1 MKGYSLLRF
10 PDFKYKAV
18 TLSYDD
24 DTVHN
29 KKIVE
34 ILDEYG
40 LKCTFNLNS
49 GRFAAEEDNGE
60 TMTESQAVELFKNG
74 KHEIAVH
81 GKKHLSLAEF
91 DSAVCADE
99 IAGDRKNLENLF
111 GRIIK
116 GMAYACGSFN
126 DEVVEILKAC
136 GINYARTIESTGKFD
151 IPSDWLRLP
160 ATCHHDDERL
170 QSLADEFLKD
180 YPENLHYVHKK
191 PKLFYL
197 WGHAFEFAHH
207 DNWYIIENF
216 AKKVGNRDDV
226 WYATNG
232 EVYDYVKAF
241 DSLEFSVNGEY
252 IKNPSA
258 ICVYL
263 NYCGQDVKVPAGA
276 TVKTKFLVV

>member
-1 MKGYSLLRF
+1 MKKYSLMRF

-24 DTVHN
+24 DTAHN
-29 KKIVE
+29 KKLVS

-49 GRFAAEEDNGE
+49 ERFAKKENGE
-60 TMTESQAVELFKNG
+60 TLTESQAVELFKNG

-91 DSAVCADE
+91 DCAVCADE
-99 IAGDRKNLENLF
+99 IAGDRKNLESLF
-111 GRIIK
+111 GRIVK
-116 GMAYACGSFN
+116 GMAYACGSYN
-126 DEVVEILKAC
+126 DEVVNVLKTC
-136 GINYARTIESTGKFD
+136 GINYARTVESTGKFD
-151 IPSDWLRLP
+151 IPSDWLKMP
-160 ATCHHDDERL
+160 ATCHHADPRL
-170 QSLADEFLKD
+170 NSLTEEFLKD
-180 YPENLHYVHKK
+180 YPDTRHYVHKT

-197 WGHAFEFAHH
+197 WGHAYEFAHG
-207 DNWYIIENF
+207 DNWYVIEEF

-241 DSLEFSVNGEY
+241 ESLEFSVAGDM
-252 IKNPSA
+252 IKNPSSTD
-258 ICVYL
+258 VYL
-263 NYCGQDVKVPAGA
+263 NYCGKDVKVPAGA
-276 TVKTKFLVV
+276 TVKTQLTII